1 MSDLTVARTLVKS
14 PPELWSELREADS
27 LAKHLGEFGE
37 IRITRID
44 PETTVAWEGEHASGT
59 VEIEP
64 AGWGTKVTLTAEV
77 AQGEQR
83 VPNAAAEV
91 AQREQQAPSAAAA
104 QAPSESGL
112 EPGVDARPDVAA
124 AHEPLSDELDR
135 IATRAHASFWEHL
148 DDWPQAEP
156 SEGTRGGQATAAA
169 AAPPPPERGGRGRR
183 WLRAWRWHRR
193 RPVGAPEREKGGP
206 SPEAEAKTQP
216 DAAQQA
222 EAPAPTRPASPL
234 LSVAKAAERRALVE
248 GPPPT
253 APPEPSGVDAERARE
268 VLEQTLDSLG
278 SAHHRPFSR
287 G

>member
-1 MSDLTVARTLVKS
+1 MSDLTVARTIVKS
-14 PPELWSELREADS
+14 PPELWSELGEAES

-77 AQGEQR
+77 AD
-83 VPNAAAEV
+83 
-91 AQREQQAPSAAAA
+91 RERPSPQEAAA
-104 QAPSESGL
+104 QAPDEPEPQQPAVEALPES
-112 EPGVDARPDVAA
+112 PR

-135 IATRAHASFWEHL
+135 IATRAHESFWDHL
-148 DDWPQAEP
+148 DDWPETDPNEAATGDARAPAHAP
-156 SEGTRGGQATAAA
+156 SP
-169 AAPPPPERGGRGRR
+169 APGPERGNRR
-183 WLRAWRWHRR
+183 WLRAWRWRRR
-193 RPVGAPEREKGGP
+193 RPADDAAD
-206 SPEAEAKTQP
+206 PEAEATTTA
-216 DAAQQA
+216 AAQEAA
-222 EAPAPTRPASPL
+222 EPAETPATRSVRPPARRAEPTPL
-234 LSVAKAAERRALVE
+234 LTIARAAERRAVVE
-248 GPPPT
+248 GPPPP
-253 APPEPSGVDAERARE
+253 APPEPPGVGAERARE